1 MSFHRGPRCI
11 LGNSWSVRHSS
22 HYMPLTIR
30 PVVGCFHCLAHF
42 VDMGRGLRA
51 WDVTSRNLELYQRSA
66 VPRQAYPGT
75 TPSDYGSDVERRR
88 WVLFSCEAEVRPR
101 IDQDVCLI
109 PPVLAYHTME
119 LLLFIIFS
127 FPRSTCMSGPPYV
140 CPMRASGCEDSAV
153 C

>member
-1 MSFHRGPRCI
+1 
-11 LGNSWSVRHSS
+11 
-22 HYMPLTIR
+22 
-30 PVVGCFHCLAHF
+30 
-42 VDMGRGLRA
+42 MGRGLRA

-109 PPVLAYHTME
+109 PSGARVSHHGIAAVYY
-119 LLLFIIFS
+119 LLF
-127 FPRSTCMSGPPYV
+127 STTCLDHRTRVPCMLPGVKIPQYV
-140 CPMRASGCEDSAV
+140 EFGTYRTYRQYRFFLVTTYMYSLYVGRCLNVAWPDY
-153 C
+153 